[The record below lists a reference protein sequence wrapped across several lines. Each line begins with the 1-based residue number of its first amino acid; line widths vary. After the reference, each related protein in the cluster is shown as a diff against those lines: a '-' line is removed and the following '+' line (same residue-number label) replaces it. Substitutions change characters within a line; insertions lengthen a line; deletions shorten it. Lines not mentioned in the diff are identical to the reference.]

1 MCYSSDLT
9 EPKCHTTTL
18 IAYLAAE
25 LRSTFEIES
34 SKPCFIS
41 QSFLTRNTLSPQANI
56 CGMISHERSPPP
68 RHYILG
74 CLFQKL
80 ILHSHNR
87 IFKLRKLLKARN
99 TFSHKIKP
107 KKLKNKSYFG
117 RRSHKKCDCQ
127 YCSAKWVLHNQ
138 DIWKYSKLL
147 NVFIIYLEYHGN
159 LTNKQNMIITTY
171 KQLLGTCIKSKT
183 ATYIYSMCQI
193 ILQKFSKVT
202 N

>member
-1 MCYSSDLT
+1 MLFKWFNRTKVSHNYINCLLGSWTEINIWKWVLKTMFYFTVVFDKKHIKPPGKYLWNDL
-9 EPKCHTTTL
+9 PWKK
-18 IAYLAAE
+18 
-25 LRSTFEIES
+25 S
-34 SKPCFIS
+34 
-41 QSFLTRNTLSPQANI
+41 
-56 CGMISHERSPPP
+56 PP
-68 RHYILG
+68 RHYTLG

-147 NVFIIYLEYHGN
+147 NVFIIYLKYHGN
-159 LTNKQNMIITTY
+159 LTNKQNIIITTY